1 MTSIPNFSD
10 IPLTAETRASE
21 SHNVDAGKVWNT
33 PEGIDVK
40 RVFTQAD
47 RDEAQAAG
55 HPVDSLPGQKPFM
68 RGPYPTMYTNQ
79 PWTIRQYA
87 GFSTA
92 AESNAFYRRN
102 LAAGQKVCRLRSI

>member
-1 MTSIPNFSD
+1 MTTIPNFSE
-10 IPLTAETRASE
+10 IPLNGE
-21 SHNVDAGKVWNT
+21 SADVEVPAGSDQVWST

-40 RVFTQAD
+40 RVFTEAD
-47 RDEAQAAG
+47 RAAAAADG

-87 GFSTA
+87 
-92 AESNAFYRRN
+92 
-102 LAAGQKVCRLRSI
+102 